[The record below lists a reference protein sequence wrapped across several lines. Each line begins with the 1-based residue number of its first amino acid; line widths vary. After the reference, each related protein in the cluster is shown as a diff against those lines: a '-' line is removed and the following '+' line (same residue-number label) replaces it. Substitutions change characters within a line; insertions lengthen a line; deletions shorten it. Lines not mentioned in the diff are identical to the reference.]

1 MAAKVS
7 VDGNLWKTDGM
18 KRVIPAIILL
28 LAVAACGSRP
38 TLDPRA
44 GGNPQQVDL
53 SGYWV
58 LRTGD
63 ELPVSHEQ
71 TIRVPRSSGRR
82 QTTETGRVQTERR
95 TKGQTVHLFLE
106 SGRALKVSQT
116 DYGLFFSFDR
126 AVVEEYNF
134 GENRIVNIGPISA
147 QRVSGWVGPTFVV
160 ETMDEEGH
168 VLTERWQLR
177 EGALTREISIGTGED
192 LSFSQRQVFDP
203 E

>member
-1 MAAKVS
+1 
-7 VDGNLWKTDGM
+7 M
-18 KRVIPAIILL
+18 KRVIPVIILV
-28 LAVAACGSRP
+28 LAFAACGSQP
-38 TLDPRA
+38 TLEPRA

-53 SGYWV
+53 SGRWV
-58 LRTGD
+58 LRAGD

-71 TIRVPRSSGRR
+71 RIRVPRSSERR
-82 QTTETGRVQTERR
+82 QTNDTRRAQTERR
-95 TKGQTVHLFLE
+95 SKGQTVHLFLE

-134 GENRIVNIGPISA
+134 GENRVVNIGPISA
-147 QRVSGWVGPTFVV
+147 QRVSGWDGPAFVV
-160 ETMDEEGH
+160 ETMDKEGH
-168 VLTERWQLR
+168 VLTERWQR
-177 EGALTREISIGTGED
+177 QERVLTRDISIARGED